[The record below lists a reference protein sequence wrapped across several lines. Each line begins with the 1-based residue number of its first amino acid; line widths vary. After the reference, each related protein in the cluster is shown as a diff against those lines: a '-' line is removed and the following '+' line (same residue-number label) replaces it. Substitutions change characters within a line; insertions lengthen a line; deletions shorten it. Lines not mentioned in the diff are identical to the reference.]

1 MNKRYKQKFGKKF
14 KIRRMYDLC
23 DYLGKDILRD
33 LKAFQRVCS
42 AAPMEIC
49 EKDDLAGVRPET
61 EKKWK
66 DMIGKMIWSFE
77 EILYDRGNAPGF
89 PWEKTPEME
98 AYNKRVDEGLQ
109 LFAHHFKDLWF

>member
-1 MNKRYKQKFGKKF
+1 MTSKSSE
-14 KIRRMYDLC
+14 KIKVYRMHDLC
-23 DYLGKDILRD
+23 DYLGRDILD
-33 LKAFQRVCS
+33 SLKAFKGVRS
-42 AAPMEIC
+42 SAPMGIC
-49 EKDDLAGVRPET
+49 ERKDLADVRPET

-77 EILYDRGNAPGF
+77 EVINDGEHAPGY
-89 PWEKTPEME
+89 PWEKTLEME